1 MPGLTAH
8 ASGDNRHVFILFG
21 ILASG
26 VPEDLF
32 DV

>member
-1 MPGLTAH
+1 VPALKAH
-8 ASGDNRHVFILFG
+8 ASGDNRHVFMLFG